1 MITIQG
7 FAKLCGCNTQTL
19 RYYDR
24 IGLLAPAKVD
34 EWTGYRYYE
43 EDQAMRF
50 VKIKNLQQADFSIE
64 EIRPLLEEN
73 EDRLAEAFERKIEE
87 QQQKLERI
95 RKIQRSYLKETMDM
109 QNMIRTITDFV
120 EGRMGDPKLWK
131 EFGLDDAQDEG
142 SLRGKAGQAA
152 LKKAFAQ
159 VKAAWP
165 DQCRAVEESLSALT
179 DLEKAGSTDLDALS
193 RLSGHMLGA
202 CFVWREDAFA
212 PYLREMGD
220 ALGRFIYLMDAYEDY
235 DADEK
240 HHRFNPLK
248 ILHAQPDYE
257 ERMEEILTLE
267 MSRCA
272 RAFECLPIQQDAGLI
287 RNVLYSGVWGGY
299 ARLREKR
306 KEKQR

>member
-64 EIRPLLEEN
+64 EIRPLLDEN

-87 QQQKLERI
+87 QKQKLERI

-120 EGRMGDPKLWK
+120 EGRMADPRLWK
-131 EFGLDDAQDEG
+131 EFGLDDAQETEINAKVHEMLADWLTEIRNASGEMAQSMAKEQANVMKNVVDELVSG
-142 SLRGKAGQAA
+142 N
-152 LKKAFAQ
+152 
-159 VKAAWP
+159 P
-165 DQCRAVEESLSALT
+165 DQKDVLMTVSKEDNTMENTIPADAEKVFERSGWAHISDWLAEVPDLSDGKQNFFEFKVRDDSPAADAAFPTLVLAVMAV
-179 DLEKAGSTDLDALS
+179 KY
-193 RLSGHMLGA
+193 GA
-202 CFVWREDAFA
+202 MNGGMTCNV
-212 PYLREMGD
+212 
-220 ALGRFIYLMDAYEDY
+220 GRSSDGINHF
-235 DADEK
+235 
-240 HHRFNPLK
+240 
-248 ILHAQPDYE
+248 
-257 ERMEEILTLE
+257 TL
-267 MSRCA
+267 
-272 RAFECLPIQQDAGLI
+272 
-287 RNVLYSGVWGGY
+287 Y
-299 ARLREKR
+299 R
-306 KEKQR
+306 K

>member
-131 EFGLDDAQDEG
+131 EFGLDDAQDTEISARVHEMLADWLTEIRNASG
-142 SLRGKAGQAA
+142 EI
-152 LKKAFAQ
+152 AQ
-159 VKAAWP
+159 SMA
-165 DQCRAVEESLSALT
+165 REEANVMKT
-179 DLEKAGSTDLDALS
+179 
-193 RLSGHMLGA
+193 
-202 CFVWREDAFA
+202 V
-212 PYLREMGD
+212 
-220 ALGRFIYLMDAYEDY
+220 MDAMTNNNPEGKDLIMAAAKDDNQAMGNEIPA
-235 DADEK
+235 DAEK
-240 HHRFNPLK
+240 VFERSGWEHISDWL
-248 ILHAQPDYE
+248 AEVPDLSDGKQNFFE
-257 ERMEEILTLE
+257 FKVRDDSPVNDGGFPTLALAV
-267 MSRCA
+267 MAAKFGAMNGGMTCN
-272 RAFECLPIQQDAGLI
+272 AGRSSDGI
-287 RNVLYSGVWGGY
+287 NYFTLY
-299 ARLREKR
+299 R
-306 KEKQR
+306 K

>member
-131 EFGLDDAQDEG
+131 EFGLDDAQETEISARVHEMLADWLTEIRNASG
-142 SLRGKAGQAA
+142 EI
-152 LKKAFAQ
+152 AQ
-159 VKAAWP
+159 SMA
-165 DQCRAVEESLSALT
+165 REEANVMKT
-179 DLEKAGSTDLDALS
+179 
-193 RLSGHMLGA
+193 
-202 CFVWREDAFA
+202 V
-212 PYLREMGD
+212 
-220 ALGRFIYLMDAYEDY
+220 MDAMTNNNPEGKDLIMAAAKDDNQAMGNEIPA
-235 DADEK
+235 DAEK
-240 HHRFNPLK
+240 VFERSGWEHISDWL
-248 ILHAQPDYE
+248 AEVPDLSDGKQNFFE
-257 ERMEEILTLE
+257 FKVRDDSPVNDGGFPTLALAV
-267 MSRCA
+267 MAAKFGAMNGGMTCN
-272 RAFECLPIQQDAGLI
+272 AGRRSDGI
-287 RNVLYSGVWGGY
+287 NHFTLY
-299 ARLREKR
+299 R
-306 KEKQR
+306 K

>member
-120 EGRMGDPKLWK
+120 EGRMADPRLWK
-131 EFGLDDAQDEG
+131 EFGLDNAQETEINAKVHEMLADWLTEIRNASG
-142 SLRGKAGQAA
+142 EMAQSMAKEQANVM
-152 LKKAFAQ
+152 KN
-159 VKAAWP
+159 VM
-165 DQCRAVEESLSALT
+165 
-179 DLEKAGSTDLDALS
+179 DALVNDNLDENAVHTAAVQDDNQPMGS
-193 RLSGHMLGA
+193 EIPADAEKVFERSGWEHISDWLAEVPDLSDGKQNFFEFKVRDDSPVNDGGFPTLALAVMAAKFGA
-202 CFVWREDAFA
+202 MNGGMTCNV
-212 PYLREMGD
+212 
-220 ALGRFIYLMDAYEDY
+220 GRSDDGINHF
-235 DADEK
+235 
-240 HHRFNPLK
+240 
-248 ILHAQPDYE
+248 
-257 ERMEEILTLE
+257 TL
-267 MSRCA
+267 
-272 RAFECLPIQQDAGLI
+272 
-287 RNVLYSGVWGGY
+287 Y
-299 ARLREKR
+299 R
-306 KEKQR
+306 K